1 MRHEAVETAKAGDK
15 MVFTG
20 QLVVV
25 PDVAALAAPGEKVQ
39 LKEGRFLKAHRALA
53 LRRRHCKHP

>member
-25 PDVAALAAPGEKVQ
+25 PDVGSLAAPGEKVH
-39 LKEGRFLKAHRALA
+39 LKESEWQRSGGEWGWWWHR
-53 LRRRHCKHP
+53 